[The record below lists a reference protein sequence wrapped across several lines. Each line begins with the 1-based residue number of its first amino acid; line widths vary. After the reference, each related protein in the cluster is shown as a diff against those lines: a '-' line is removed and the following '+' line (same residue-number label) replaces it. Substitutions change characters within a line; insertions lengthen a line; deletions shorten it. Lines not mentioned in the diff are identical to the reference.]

1 MHTYT
6 TDISVMVSA
15 EVRVEYSTPVRIL
28 IPDTYT
34 GIGASLIFTTVL

>member
-15 EVRVEYSTPVRIL
+15 EVRVEYSTPVPVL
-28 IPDTYT
+28 IPDT
-34 GIGASLIFTTVL
+34 GFGASLIFTAVL